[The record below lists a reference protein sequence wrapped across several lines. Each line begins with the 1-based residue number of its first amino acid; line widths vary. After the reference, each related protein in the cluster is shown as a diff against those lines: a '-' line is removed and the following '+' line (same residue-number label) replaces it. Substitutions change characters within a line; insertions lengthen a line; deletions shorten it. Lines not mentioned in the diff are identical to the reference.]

1 MAAPTTN
8 PTLCATKDM
17 SRHAP
22 RNMENLDNSHGCAV
36 KKYTIVT

>member
-17 SRHAP
+17 RRHAP
-22 RNMENLDNSHGCAV
+22 RNMENLDNSYGCAV